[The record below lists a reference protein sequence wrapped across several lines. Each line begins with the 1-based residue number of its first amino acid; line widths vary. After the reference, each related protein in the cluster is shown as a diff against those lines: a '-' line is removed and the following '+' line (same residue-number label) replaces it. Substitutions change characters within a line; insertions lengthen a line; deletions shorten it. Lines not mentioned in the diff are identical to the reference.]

1 MSDKGVCPWC
11 DGEFDVIA
19 YGRKLKCPKCEKP
32 IDVLPEPNVWLET
45 KWGTVG
51 VSCPGGIGELL
62 KVIG

>member
-1 MSDKGVCPWC
+1 MTDNGVCPWC

-19 YGRKLKCPKCEKP
+19 YGLRLKCPQCGKA